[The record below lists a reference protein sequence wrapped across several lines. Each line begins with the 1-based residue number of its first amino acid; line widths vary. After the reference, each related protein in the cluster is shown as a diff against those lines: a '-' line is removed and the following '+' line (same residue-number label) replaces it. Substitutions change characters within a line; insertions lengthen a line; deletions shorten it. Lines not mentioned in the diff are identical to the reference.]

1 MDFRKFCEEE
11 WGGAGFIGS
20 ADTILNTPDYW
31 FNSRYLGPGD
41 TKEQDNMPKV
51 NKLFTGKTANKK
63 KYMGKDGDE
72 LSKVEKLFRLAP
84 TYVIKN
90 MKKKD

>member
-11 WGGAGFIGS
+11 WGGAGFIGT

-31 FNSRYLGPGD
+31 HNSRYLGPGD
-41 TKEQDNMPKV
+41 NKELRTPNGDR
-51 NKLFTGKTANKK
+51 LFKGKK
-63 KYMGKDGDE
+63 KKFMGKDGDE
-72 LSKVEKLFRLAP
+72 LSKVEKLFKLAP

-90 MKKKD
+90 MRKKD